1 MMGRQF
7 DESKKMIALSKLC
20 PTNKC
25 FPTSITPTTLLCYA
39 VLDNDA
45 GLLVQLVKWYVSY
58 INDLNDQGV
67 SALHLAAVEGNLSC
81 IDILAKNGAD
91 VDIVDVQNTTPLE
104 YAVRSAQFDAAAL
117 LIRRGADVMVVQNG
131 LTVI

>member
-1 MMGRQF
+1 M
-7 DESKKMIALSKLC
+7 
-20 PTNKC
+20 
-25 FPTSITPTTLLCYA
+25 LCYA

-91 VDIVDVQNTTPLE
+91 IDIVDAQNTTPLE

-131 LTVI
+131 LTVF